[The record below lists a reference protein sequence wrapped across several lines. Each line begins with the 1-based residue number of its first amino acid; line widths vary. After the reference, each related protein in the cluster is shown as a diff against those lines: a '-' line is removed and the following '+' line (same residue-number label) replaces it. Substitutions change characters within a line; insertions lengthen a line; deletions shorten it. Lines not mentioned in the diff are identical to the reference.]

1 MTGPTSTSAV
11 NELVA
16 TPAYRQLCR
25 FQLQDPYPLL
35 EQLRENDPVHWSPEL
50 QAWLVTK
57 FDLVQQ
63 CLRTAGLANDRTAIN
78 MRAVQEPLRRRYG
91 SLQVHISN
99 WLGFTDPPKHTRMR
113 EVGRRILSP
122 DRVKQ
127 QLPMVNSSLQAQL
140 EELRAKE
147 ALDVVTDVALPL
159 PLTVI
164 CQLLGVPAEDM
175 TTFHR
180 WSASIAGFAGIMNP
194 LPDDPSMHVV
204 VESANA
210 AWAEAQDYFIA
221 CLADRARSPADDGLT
236 TIAAA
241 RGRGELT
248 DEEALGLCVFILA
261 AGLGTTVGLL
271 GNAIF
276 LLLRH
281 AEALQQLVQS
291 PELTGPAVEEV
302 LRYEGPIATAS
313 RLAAQDLEIADRP
326 IRRGDA
332 VILHLAAADRD
343 PVAFNNPANFD
354 ITRSPNRHVAF
365 GWGSHFCL
373 GAPLARLQAAAVLGA
388 LVKAD
393 VLPRWRLDGRPAWR
407 LGRPDARELQE
418 LKVSWL
424 A

>member
-1 MTGPTSTSAV
+1 
-11 NELVA
+11 
-16 TPAYRQLCR
+16 
-25 FQLQDPYPLL
+25 
-35 EQLRENDPVHWSPEL
+35 
-50 QAWLVTK
+50 
-57 FDLVQQ
+57 
-63 CLRTAGLANDRTAIN
+63 
-78 MRAVQEPLRRRYG
+78 
-91 SLQVHISN
+91 
-99 WLGFTDPPKHTRMR
+99 
-113 EVGRRILSP
+113 
-122 DRVKQ
+122 
-127 QLPMVNSSLQAQL
+127 
-140 EELRAKE
+140 
-147 ALDVVTDVALPL
+147 
-159 PLTVI
+159 
-164 CQLLGVPAEDM
+164 
-175 TTFHR
+175 
-180 WSASIAGFAGIMNP
+180 MNP

-204 VESANA
+204 VERANV
-210 AWAEAQDYFIA
+210 AWVEAQDYFIG
-221 CLADRARSPADDGLT
+221 CLADRDRSPADDGLT

-241 RGRGELT
+241 RGRGELS

-261 AGLGTTVGLL
+261 AGHGTTVALL

-276 LLLRH
+276 LLLQH
-281 AEALQQLVQS
+281 TEALQRLVQS

-388 LVKAD
+388 LAKAD
-393 VLPRWRLDGRPAWR
+393 VLPRWRLDGQPAWR